1 MSGVFTA
8 GIFLPGLIILANL
21 LSGVFTAA
29 GITEPPICHES
40 LVISVKIQRVS
51 EEKNMIKADE
61 LVVANVQSNPF
72 KMPRALVKLDLL

>member
-29 GITEPPICHES
+29 GITRTPLFLNFSTQYMGFVYVACRPHRYLP
-40 LVISVKIQRVS
+40 LVDKYDKLAGPAHTLYVHTYTI
-51 EEKNMIKADE
+51 D
-61 LVVANVQSNPF
+61 VV
-72 KMPRALVKLDLL
+72 